1 MTEVLCTDKTDQIVY
16 RLHGIPFVP
25 HYVKRGV
32 FVAPTGI
39 ERSENV
45 LLRRGAKAGKE
56 WLWIRGEVK

>member
-1 MTEVLCTDKTDQIVY
+1 MTEEVCTDKTDQTVY
-16 RLHGIPFVP
+16 WPHGIPFVP

-39 ERSENV
+39 ERQESV

-56 WLWIRGEVK
+56 WLWMRGEIK